1 MRNPFG
7 SVHQFVLF
15 DELVPEKSLRE
26 SLQREPL
33 ALASAHRDTFR
44 AELALALRKYRGYGC
59 PLMQSFCGRNEDVNS
74 GIQENKTQGDR
85 YIKCG

>member
-33 ALASAHRDTFR
+33 AFASAHRDTFR
-44 AELALALRKYRGYGC
+44 AELALAFTL
-59 PLMQSFCGRNEDVNS
+59 PETS
-74 GIQENKTQGDR
+74 GFLSENRLAAGAAAP
-85 YIKCG
+85 